1 MPGNSKEYNASYY
14 EKNRERIVALRKARR
29 ETLEFK
35 ALRKEQASKYHKDN
49 PHKTREARR
58 RRRAMEKQVESSP
71 YTEQNVLD
79 IYGITCHICEVEID
93 LLAPRQAGRTEGWEM
108 GLHIDHLVP
117 INSGGA
123 DVLENVRPSHA
134 KCNLQKG
141 RKPIQLVVQERFQEE
156 LWKRLLDTL

>member
-14 EKNRERIVALRKARR
+14 EKNRKRIVALRKARR

-58 RRRAMEKQVESSP
+58 RRRAMEKQVESLP

-79 IYGITCHICEVEID
+79 TYGTACHICNVEID
-93 LLAPRQAGRTEGWEM
+93 LTAPRQVGRVEGWEM

-117 INSGGA
+117 INSGGG
-123 DVLENVRPSHA
+123 DTIKNVRPAHA

-141 RKPIQLVVQERFQEE
+141 RKPIQLVVQER
-156 LWKRLLDTL
+156 L